1 MVYRRV
7 NEKRKKDSPING
19 TSTSVEPA
27 MSDRR
32 DEPDLFLGSS
42 SPDRLSENR
51 SKLSQAGFGKELRR
65 QPGWYQVGGSVT
77 PPDSLS
83 ESGAV

>member
-1 MVYRRV
+1 MVHRRV

-27 MSDRR
+27 MSDQR
-32 DEPDLFLGSS
+32 DELDLFLGSS

-65 QPGWYQVGGSVT
+65 QPDWYQVGGSVNT
-77 PPDSLS
+77 TRFSL
-83 ESGAV
+83 